1 MEDSTH
7 TTQAATDMVDTDT
20 VDSADMEDTDTADSA
35 DMAVMA
41 TAVSAADT
49 TEESAPT
56 TAGEVSEKAESVT
69 NHRTFSFY
77 SWPQNKS
84 AQLTIIF
91 ELEKCLI
98 ISWYID
104 TTIKIRWWYV
114 ILYALN
120 VIYKETFVCSSL
132 SSARIIY
139 NMLKQPKEAS

>member
-7 TTQAATDMVDTDT
+7 TTQAATDMAATDT
-20 VDSADMEDTDTADSA
+20 VDSADMEDTDTADSEV
-35 DMAVMA
+35 MAVMA
-41 TAVSAADT
+41 TADSAADT
-49 TEESAPT
+49 TEDSTPT

-77 SWPQNKS
+77 PWPQNKS

-120 VIYKETFVCSSL
+120 VIYKETVVRFSPSL
-132 SSARIIY
+132 ASIIY
-139 NMLKQPKEAS
+139 NVLKQPKEEA